1 MIAVPDIDP
10 VAIYLGPI
18 KIYWYGLAYIVG
30 IGLGWLYIKSTDKFH
45 KKQLLPEEIDDLI
58 FYTALGAV
66 IGGRLGYCLFY
77 DFNSVILKPLMIL
90 AIWNGGMSFHGGLI
104 GATCSML
111 VFSKVNQKHFLE
123 MSDRIVSGIPIG
135 LFLGRIA
142 NFINQELWGLPS
154 NVPWAVIF
162 SSPHSGG
169 IARHPSQLY
178 EAFCEGLIIFAV
190 LYFCL
195 RKGCRVGVLTASF
208 LILYG
213 IFRFTIEFF
222 REPDLHLGYFFGGTL
237 TLGQILTIPMLIL
250 GIVMIIYF
258 RLKDYKDCFDDR
270 IH

>member
-169 IARHPSQLY
+169 IPRHPSQLY

-208 LILYG
+208 LILY
-213 IFRFTIEFF
+213 IFIMHF
-222 REPDLHLGYFFGGTL
+222 
-237 TLGQILTIPMLIL
+237 
-250 GIVMIIYF
+250 
-258 RLKDYKDCFDDR
+258 
-270 IH
+270 

>member
-77 DFNSVILKPLMIL
+77 DFNSVILKTIDDFSHLE
-90 AIWNGGMSFHGGLI
+90 WGD
-104 GATCSML
+104 
-111 VFSKVNQKHFLE
+111 VFSWRLNRRHLLYVSFYKVNQKHFLE

-142 NFINQELWGLPS
+142 NFINQS
-154 NVPWAVIF
+154 F
-162 SSPHSGG
+162 
-169 IARHPSQLY
+169 
-178 EAFCEGLIIFAV
+178 
-190 LYFCL
+190 
-195 RKGCRVGVLTASF
+195 GVCQAM
-208 LILYG
+208 Y
-213 IFRFTIEFF
+213 
-222 REPDLHLGYFFGGTL
+222 
-237 TLGQILTIPMLIL
+237 LGQ
-250 GIVMIIYF
+250 
-258 RLKDYKDCFDDR
+258 
-270 IH
+270 